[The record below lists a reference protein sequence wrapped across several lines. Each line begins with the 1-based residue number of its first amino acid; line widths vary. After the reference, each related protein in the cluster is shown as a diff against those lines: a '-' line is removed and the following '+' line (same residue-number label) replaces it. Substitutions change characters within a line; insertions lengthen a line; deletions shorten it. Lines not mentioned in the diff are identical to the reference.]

1 MLFNIKE
8 NEVKKFDLAKNLI
21 KKSENI
27 FSCPLCQSPM
37 NISFESNS
45 LICTKNHCFDLSK
58 NGYINLLPH
67 SVKSEYGKEMLES
80 RNILCKSGFFHPMT
94 KSVSDLIIKTMA
106 PFNKKSINMLDA
118 GCGEGSHLKDILSA
132 TNINSK
138 SNFKGIGIDISKEGI
153 HIASREYQDAIWS
166 VADLSKMP
174 FKNNAFDIVLSILSP
189 SNYSE
194 FNRLLSSSGF
204 LIKVIPGSD
213 YLLELRSILYNNTD
227 KEQYSNERVI
237 NHFSNNFNIVATE
250 KVNYSVSLDRSL
262 FKHLI
267 KMTPLSWNVTDNKIQ
282 DALSLNIEKI
292 TVDLL
297 ILIGKKK

>member
-1 MLFNIKE
+1 M
-8 NEVKKFDLAKNLI
+8 KKFDLAKSLI
-21 KKSENI
+21 KKSEYV

-37 NISFESNS
+37 NVSFESNS
-45 LICTKNHCFDLSK
+45 LICKKKHCFDLSK
-58 NGYINLLPH
+58 NGYINFLPH

-80 RNILCKSGFFHPMT
+80 RNTLCKSGFFHPMT
-94 KSVSDLIIKTMA
+94 KSVSDLIIKTMT
-106 PFNKKSINMLDA
+106 PFNKKNIQMLDA
-118 GCGEGSHLKDILSA
+118 GCGEGSHLKDILSN
-132 TNINSK
+132 TNVSSK

-174 FKNNAFDIVLSILSP
+174 FRDNSFDIILSILSP

-227 KEQYSNERVI
+227 KEKYSNERVI

-250 KVNYSVSLDRSL
+250 KVNYTAYLDASL

-267 KMTPLSWNVTDNKIQ
+267 KMTPLSWNITDNKIKE
-282 DALSLNIEKI
+282 ALSLNIEKI